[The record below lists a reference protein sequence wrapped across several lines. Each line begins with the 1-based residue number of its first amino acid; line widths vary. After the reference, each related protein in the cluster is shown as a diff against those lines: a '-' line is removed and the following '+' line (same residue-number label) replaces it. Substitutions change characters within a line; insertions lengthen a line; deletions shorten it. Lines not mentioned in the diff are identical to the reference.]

1 MKAAFNRWARLV
13 PVWAVYTTGFALLA
27 LLILLAASGA
37 SGPDLA
43 KTLERELGLRGLQT
57 LIATLCITPLRWGG
71 INLLKFRR
79 ALGLLA
85 FATITLHFTTWMV
98 LDLGLRWDEVL
109 TDLTKR
115 PYIIVG
121 FGAFLTLIPLAV
133 TSNNTS
139 IRRLGSAT
147 WTRLHKLAY
156 PAILAGAVHF
166 VMIGKVYTFESLAYL
181 TIIVALIAARVW
193 KRGSV
198 RALVA

>member
-1 MKAAFNRWARLV
+1 MKAWVNQWARRV
-13 PVWAVYTTGFALLA
+13 PVWAVYLIGFAMLA
-27 LLILLAASGA
+27 LLVFLAAAGA
-37 SGPDLA
+37 SGPDPA
-43 KTLERELGLRGLQT
+43 KSLERELGLRGLQT
-57 LIATLCITPLRWGG
+57 LIATLCITPLRWWG

-85 FATITLHFTTWMV
+85 FATIALHFLTWMV

-121 FGAFLTLIPLAV
+121 FGAFLALIPLAV
-133 TSNNTS
+133 TSNTTS
-139 IRRLGSAT
+139 IRRLGSAG
-147 WTRLHKLAY
+147 WARLHKLAY

-166 VMIGKVYTFESLAYL
+166 VMIGKVYTLQSALYLA
-181 TIIVALIAARVW
+181 IIVALIGARVW

>member
-1 MKAAFNRWARLV
+1 MKADFNRWARLV
-13 PVWAVYTTGFALLA
+13 PVWAVYAIGFALLA
-27 LLILLAASGA
+27 LLIFLAASGA
-37 SGPDLA
+37 SGPDPA

-57 LIATLCITPLRWGG
+57 LIATLCITPLRWWG

-139 IRRLGSAT
+139 NRRLGSAT

-166 VMIGKVYTFESLAYL
+166 VMIGKVYTVESLAYL
-181 TIIVALIAARVW
+181 TIIVVLIGARVW

>member
-1 MKAAFNRWARLV
+1 MKADFNRWARLV
-13 PVWAVYTTGFALLA
+13 PVWAVYAIGFALLA
-27 LLILLAASGA
+27 LLIFLAASGA
-37 SGPDLA
+37 SGPDPA
-43 KTLERELGLRGLQT
+43 KSLERELGLRGLQT
-57 LIATLCITPLRWGG
+57 LIATLCITPLRWWG

-85 FATITLHFTTWMV
+85 FATISLHFTTWMV

-115 PYIIVG
+115 PYIIIG
-121 FGAFLTLIPLAV
+121 FGGFLALIPLAV
-133 TSNNTS
+133 TSNTAS
-139 IRRLGSAT
+139 IRRLGAAT
-147 WTRLHKLAY
+147 WARLHKLAY

-166 VMIGKVYTFESLAYL
+166 VMIGKVYTFQSMLYL
-181 TIIVALIAARVW
+181 VIIVALILARVW

>member
-1 MKAAFNRWARLV
+1 MKAAINRWARLV
-13 PVWAVYTTGFALLA
+13 PVWAVYAIGFALLA
-27 LLILLAASGA
+27 LLIFLAAAGT
-37 SGPDLA
+37 SGPDPA

-57 LIATLCITPLRWGG
+57 LIATLCITPLRWWG

-181 TIIVALIAARVW
+181 TIIVVLIGARVW